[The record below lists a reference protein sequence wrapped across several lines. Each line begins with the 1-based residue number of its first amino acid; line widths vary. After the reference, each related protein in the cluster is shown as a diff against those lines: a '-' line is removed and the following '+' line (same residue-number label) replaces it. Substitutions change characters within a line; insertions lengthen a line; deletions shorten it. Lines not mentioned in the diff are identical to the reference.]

1 MPGIVRVLGDGGLGL
16 ASVKDVRVGLV
27 SRAVWHQLGWCGLGD
42 TGSGFASAESKRLEL
57 ASMLWCVIDRD

>member
-27 SRAVWHQLGWCGLGD
+27 SRAVWHQLGWCGRGD
-42 TGSGFASAESKRLEL
+42 TGSGFCKFGEHMGGAS
-57 ASMLWCVIDRD
+57 IDAVVRRQS